1 MVGVA
6 HILIVEDEPTNA
18 ELAALICKEEGHT
31 TRQVRDGIEA
41 LKRLLEK
48 ERFDL
53 VLLDVLMPRMDG
65 LDLATALREAPGT
78 AAIPIIAVTGVA
90 GSRDHQVLHSA
101 GVDRI
106 ITKPYKPDELR
117 KALRQALA

>member
-1 MVGVA
+1 MA

-18 ELAALICKEEGHT
+18 ALAALICKEEGHT

-65 LDLATALREAPGT
+65 LDLATALREAPAT
-78 AAIPIIAVTGVA
+78 ATIPLIAVTGVA
-90 GSRDHQVLHSA
+90 GSRDHQVLRSA
-101 GVDRI
+101 GVDCI

-117 KALRQALA
+117 RALRQALA

>member
-1 MVGVA
+1 MAGVA

-18 ELAALICKEEGHT
+18 ELAALICKEEGHS

-48 ERFDL
+48 EHFDL

-65 LDLATALREAPGT
+65 LDLALALREAPAT
-78 AAIPIIAVTGVA
+78 ASLPIIAVTGVA
-90 GSRDHQVLHSA
+90 GSRDQQVLRSA
-101 GVDRI
+101 GVDVV
-106 ITKPYKPDELR
+106 ITKPYKPDTLR
-117 KALRQALA
+117 QALRQALK

>member
-1 MVGVA
+1 MA

-18 ELAALICKEEGHT
+18 ELAALICKEEGHSA
-31 TRQVRDGIEA
+31 RQVRDGIEA

-65 LDLATALREAPGT
+65 LDLVTALREAPST

-90 GSRDHQVLHSA
+90 GARDHHVLRTA
-101 GVDRI
+101 GVDAI
-106 ITKPYKPDELR
+106 ITKPYKPNT
-117 KALRQALA
+117 LRQAMRQALSRS

>member
-1 MVGVA
+1 VA

-18 ELAALICKEEGHT
+18 ELVALICREEGHT
-31 TRQVRDGIEA
+31 ARQVKDGIEA

-65 LDLATALREAPGT
+65 LDLAVALRESPAT
-78 AAIPIIAVTGVA
+78 ATLPLIAVTGIS
-90 GSRDHQVLHSA
+90 GERDHAQLRAA

-106 ITKPYKPDELR
+106 VTKPYRPDVLR
-117 KALRQALA
+117 KAIREALAETP

>member
-1 MVGVA
+1 MA

-18 ELAALICKEEGHT
+18 ELAALICREEGHT
-31 TRQVRDGIEA
+31 ARQVKDGIEA

-65 LDLATALREAPGT
+65 LDLAVALRESPAT
-78 AAIPIIAVTGVA
+78 ARLPLIAVTGI
-90 GSRDHQVLHSA
+90 GGERDKSQLRAA
-101 GVDRI
+101 GVDAI
-106 ITKPYKPDELR
+106 ITKPYRPDT
-117 KALRQALA
+117 LRQAIREALARPL

>member
-1 MVGVA
+1 MAVA

-31 TRQVRDGIEA
+31 TRLVRDGIEA

-65 LDLATALREAPGT
+65 LDLAAALKESPATAKL
-78 AAIPIIAVTGVA
+78 PIIAVTGVA
-90 GSRDHQVLHSA
+90 GSRDQQVLRSV
-101 GVDRI
+101 GVDAV
-106 ITKPYKPDELR
+106 ITKPYKPETLR
-117 KALRQALA
+117 QALRQALA